1 MIKVKIEDKEFVF
14 AETWDEIY
22 FNQYISIV
30 KINKIKDI
38 NDIEK
43 AVKIIA
49 AISDKPKEC
58 EEELMKLHKED
69 FEDLATEF
77 EWTNKP
83 IEEVQSDKEFVLV
96 DGKKYI
102 IKKNYQKLTLG
113 EMVSIENL
121 MSFNPNLDP
130 FEVVFGVLLR
140 EVDET
145 TNKEKDFD
153 PDDFMYMVNQ
163 MQTKVKLMDI
173 YNYISFFLRGR
184 KKSSKRIKGYSIV
197 KMEKN

>member
-30 KINKIKDI
+30 KINKLKDI

-49 AISDKPKEC
+49 AISDKPAEC
-58 EEELMKLHKED
+58 EEELMRLGKED
-69 FEDLATEF
+69 FEELATEF

-145 TNKEKDFD
+145 TGKEKDFD
-153 PDDFMYMVNQ
+153 PDDFLYMVNQ

-184 KKSSKRIKGYSIV
+184 KISSKRTKGYSIV